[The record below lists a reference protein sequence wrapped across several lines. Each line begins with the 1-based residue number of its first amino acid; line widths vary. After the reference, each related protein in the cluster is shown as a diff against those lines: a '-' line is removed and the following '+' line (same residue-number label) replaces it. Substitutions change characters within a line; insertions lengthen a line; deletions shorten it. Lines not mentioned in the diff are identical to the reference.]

1 MVVHGISAT
10 CKTTLTRAVLS
21 ELAVPHAI
29 IRCSECVTGRH
40 LLTTI
45 LLEILQ
51 AVGMGDE
58 WQRFGKGKCEHISTL
73 VVLLEEIF
81 APGKGVAMDKF
92 VLVLDGIDEQREAS
106 HMLLSG
112 LARLGE
118 VVRSTT
124 ERILS
129 SIVTDIRCARF
140 LR

>member
-51 AVGMGDE
+51 ALGLGEE
-58 WQRFGKGKCEHISTL
+58 WQRYGKGKCEHISAL
-73 VVLLEEIF
+73 VVLLEEIL
-81 APGKGVAMDKF
+81 ASGNGVAVDKF

-118 VVRSTT
+118 VVCLIKRL
-124 ERILS
+124 ILNAKLA
-129 SIVTDIRCARF
+129 DR
-140 LR
+140 

>member
-1 MVVHGISAT
+1 
-10 CKTTLTRAVLS
+10 
-21 ELAVPHAI
+21 
-29 IRCSECVTGRH
+29 
-40 LLTTI
+40 
-45 LLEILQ
+45 
-51 AVGMGDE
+51 MGDE